1 MRASK
6 HGSRKEETCRIALP
20 YGGQPALIRPLQRSW
35 TPHDSFMCTQTG
47 TNTHTTTTKLTS
59 HHKDSQCSKNI
70 HLNRNRTEFFSVTNL
85 SLCFMATQAQTLHK
99 DTNIASPSF
108 LQPFIKLHENNFTH
122 LHRLCFYISSLK
134 YMVSFC
140 SPTPTTGY
148 QLSSAMKLCTDL
160 TIKYLHRIYF
170 KHMHFILT

>member
-1 MRASK
+1 MYPSWLIHVYTNRHQHTHHHHQINIS
-6 HGSRKEETCRIALP
+6 SQ
-20 YGGQPALIRPLQRSW
+20 GQPVFWEHPLEQKQNW
-35 TPHDSFMCTQTG
+35 
-47 TNTHTTTTKLTS
+47 
-59 HHKDSQCSKNI
+59 I
-70 HLNRNRTEFFSVTNL
+70 FSVTNL
-85 SLCFMATQAQTLHK
+85 SVCFMATQAQTLHK

-108 LQPFIKLHENNFTH
+108 LQPFITLHENNFTH